1 MQTEMHLGLFH
12 FGEQDENA
20 GPDFRLARHSIDLL
34 AMIEQKTKGNLT
46 TEEQR
51 FLENTLTELR
61 FRFVQA
67 LEKSNSAPKPQPP
80 AEPAAAP
87 APAAEAP
94 AAEAPAAEAPAAEAP
109 AAEAPAAEA
118 PAAEAPAAE
127 APAAEAPGSEGQA
140 AG

>member
-1 MQTEMHLGLFH
+1 MPDHDLPPVTFEFFTASLKMQTEMHLGLFH
-12 FGEQDENA
+12 FGQPEEDA

-61 FRFVQA
+61 FRFIQT
-67 LEKSNSAPKPQPP
+67 LEKSNTEKSKI
-80 AEPAAAP
+80 EPAP
-87 APAAEAP
+87 ETPAEAP
-94 AAEAPAAEAPAAEAP
+94 S
-109 AAEAPAAEA
+109 
-118 PAAEAPAAE
+118 
-127 APAAEAPGSEGQA
+127 SEGQA

>member
-1 MQTEMHLGLFH
+1 MPDNDLPPVTFEFFTASLKMQTEMHLGLFH
-12 FGEQDENA
+12 FGQPGEDA

-61 FRFVQA
+61 FRFIQA
-67 LEKSNSAPKPQPP
+67 LEKTNSEKSKIETTSVPVPDP
-80 AEPAAAP
+80 
-87 APAAEAP
+87 PAAESSPEPP
-94 AAEAPAAEAPAAEAP
+94 A
-109 AAEAPAAEA
+109 
-118 PAAEAPAAE
+118 
-127 APAAEAPGSEGQA
+127 SEEQA